1 MLANFILEENVL
13 LFPNDEILR
22 LEALTSSKELLSERL
37 FTLGEILYKKNKI
50 LIVPVS
56 SLILPLPSPDLFLK
70 NVKYI
75 KVGDVINLDH
85 FKYDLIKM
93 GYEAVNKIDQSLQFA
108 SRGDILDIFP
118 INYDTPL
125 RIEFFGDEIESI
137 RHFDIAH
144 QESNIKE
151 FEIKILP
158 ANEFL
163 FSDLEFSKIKSKL
176 IARGINPN
184 LEHFDAIYNHRYSP
198 STLRYYLSLKDE
210 VSSILDYFHSDL
222 TLIINEDELANNIA
236 QIKKDARDYLGE
248 LYMDNRLAYIDSIF
262 LNLSDLHLEKLQ
274 HISTHKF
281 SSDSSQ
287 MLFQVRPLQCS
298 PNLSLNYLNVLV
310 DSYLHSNNKVVFS
323 LSNKTQI
330 DTLKAILDSKEEKYE
345 IVEELNLPQSKI
357 GISFYPLS
365 EGFELVK
372 EKIIYVS
379 SFELFSFHRRLSKYL
394 SHFKEA
400 TILKSYE
407 ELNSGDYIVH
417 EQYGIGKFLEV
428 KTMNIEGNNRDFLY
442 ILYANNEHL
451 YVPLEQFRLVRKYS
465 GKEGNEPTLS
475 SLHNEKWKQ
484 TKERIKRKVGEMAD
498 KLYAL
503 YNERFREIGYAFPI
517 DDELQEMFEK
527 EFPYDL
533 TVDQAQALREIKDDL
548 ESGFVMDRLL
558 CGDVGFGKTEVA
570 FRAAFKVIM
579 SHKQV
584 AIMCPTII
592 LARQHFLRARER
604 FEHYGIRIALL
615 TRNTSNKQLNQT
627 LKDIEAG
634 KINLIIATHKLLSNK
649 LLFND
654 LGLLIIDEEQRFG
667 VRQKEKLKLLKQNVD
682 VLSLSATPIPRT
694 LQLSLVG
701 IRSISQI
708 NTAPSNRMPIQ
719 TYVLPYRLDIVLDLI
734 KREMKRHGQVFY
746 VLNNIDA
753 LYQRAHIIGDYLKD
767 ISLSLIHGKMD
778 KNELEEIMNDFY
790 DGKISV
796 LFATSIIENGIDIPN
811 VNLLIVEDADHYGL
825 SQLYQIKGRVGR
837 GSRIAYAYFMYNGY
851 KDLSKDAIK
860 QLKAIQE
867 FTELGSGYKIAQRD
881 LLIRGAGDILG
892 EEQAGFIDMIGMDL
906 YLKLLNEVIE
916 EKKAGVRKEPVQS
929 IPLFSLNAYVPSEYA
944 LESDKIEIYQDIVA
958 CETLEGLSQVR
969 KKIRDI
975 YGRLP
980 EEVELLLRKRKIDIL
995 ANNQPFK
1002 SLVDYRDYIE
1012 IQLTPAFSTLS
1023 GIGVVLF
1030 DALAIYLNDLRVL
1043 LVKKILI
1050 IKLFKKDKWLDKL
1063 EEILNIIIQ
1072 LYKKYALN
1080 ISN

>member
-1 MLANFILEENVL
+1 MLANFVPEDDIL

-22 LEALTSSKELLSERL
+22 LEALTASKELLSERL
-37 FTLGEILYKKNKI
+37 YTLGEILFKKNKI
-50 LIVPVS
+50 LIAPLS
-56 SLILPLPSPDLFLK
+56 SLILPLPLPNLFLD
-70 NVKYI
+70 NVRYI
-75 KVGDVINLDH
+75 KVGDTINLDQ
-85 FKYDLIKM
+85 FKLDLIKM
-93 GYEAVNKIDQSLQFA
+93 GYEMVNKIDQSLQFA

-118 INYDTPL
+118 INYDSPL

-137 RHFDIAH
+137 RYFDIAY
-144 QESNIKE
+144 QESHEKA

-163 FSDLEFSKIKSKL
+163 FSQDEFSKIKNKL
-176 IARGINPN
+176 IDRGVNPN
-184 LEHFDAIYNHRYSP
+184 LEHFDAIYNYKYSP
-198 STLRYYLSLKDE
+198 STLRYYLSLKDK
-210 VSSILDYFHSDL
+210 VSSLLDYFKSDL
-222 TLIINEDELANNIA
+222 TLIIDEDELNNNLL

-248 LYMDNRLAYIDSIF
+248 LYQDNRLAYISDIF
-262 LNLSDLHLEKLQ
+262 LNLSDLHLEKIK
-274 HISTHKF
+274 HINTHKF
-281 SSDSSQ
+281 SDDTRK
-287 MLFQVRPLQCS
+287 MLFQVRPLQYS
-298 PNLSLNYLNVLV
+298 PNLSLNYLNVLI
-310 DSYLHSNNKVVFS
+310 DSYLHTNNKVIFS

-330 DTLKAILDSKEEKYE
+330 DTLKTILDSKEEKYE
-345 IVEELNLPQSKI
+345 IVEGLNLPKSKI

-372 EKIIYVS
+372 EKITYVS
-379 SFELFSFHRRLSKYL
+379 SFELFSFHRRASKYL

-407 ELNSGDYIVH
+407 ELTGGDYIVH

-442 ILYANNEHL
+442 ILYANDEHL
-451 YVPLEQFRLVRKYS
+451 YVPLEQFRLIRKYS
-465 GKEGNEPTLS
+465 AKEGSEPTLS

-484 TKERIKRKVGEMAD
+484 TKERIKRKIGEMAD

-503 YNERFREIGYAFPI
+503 YNERFKEIGYAFPI

-533 TVDQAQALREIKDDL
+533 TVDQAQAVREIKDDL
-548 ESGFVMDRLL
+548 ESNFVMDRLL

-592 LARQHFLRARER
+592 LARQHFLRASER

-615 TRNTSNKQLNQT
+615 TRNTSSKQLTQT
-627 LKDIEAG
+627 LKDIQEG

-649 LLFND
+649 LAFHD
-654 LGLLIIDEEQRFG
+654 LGLLVIDEEQRFG

-708 NTAPSNRMPIQ
+708 NSAPSNRMPIQ

-753 LYQRAHIIGDYLKD
+753 LYQRAHLIEDYLKD
-767 ISLSLIHGKMD
+767 IPMALIHGQLN
-778 KNELEEIMNDFY
+778 KNELEDIMNDFY
-790 DGKISV
+790 DGQISV

-851 KDLSKDAIK
+851 KNLGKDATK
-860 QLKAIQE
+860 RLKAIQE
-867 FTELGSGYKIAQRD
+867 FSELGSGYKIAQRD

-916 EKKAGVRKEPVQS
+916 EKKTGIHKEPVQS
-929 IPLFSLNAYVPSEYA
+929 IPLFSLNAYVPNEYA
-944 LESDKIEIYQDIVA
+944 LEGDKIEIYQEIA
-958 CETLEGLSQVR
+958 ASETLEALNQTK

-980 EEVELLLRKRKIDIL
+980 DEVELLLKKRKIDIL
-995 ANNQPFK
+995 ANNGPFK
-1002 SLVDYRDYIE
+1002 SLIDRREYIE

-1023 GIGVVLF
+1023 RIGIVLF
-1030 DALAIYLNDLRVL
+1030 DALANYLNDLRVL
-1043 LVKKILI
+1043 LVKKVLIL
-1050 IKLFKKDKWLDKL
+1050 KLYKNDKWLTKL
-1063 EEILNIIIQ
+1063 EDILNIIID
-1072 LYKKYALN
+1072 LYKKYSGN
-1080 ISN
+1080 ISI